1 MKNGIVHIISL
12 LVLCLTLC
20 CCDSIPGKKTIPDV
34 HFATTPHKVV
44 KEMLK
49 LAEVNKDDVVVDLG
63 SGDGRIVIA
72 AARDFGARGVG
83 VELDK
88 ELVAESVKNAK
99 ESGVAARVKFLE
111 EDFFAVDLRDA
122 TVVTLYLLPDLNA
135 RLLPKFMREMKPG
148 SKIVSHMWE
157 MGKWKPDM
165 TLKAYSTTVHL
176 WVVPARIDGS
186 WRVTLQN
193 EKGLREY
200 ILTIK
205 QDFQKV
211 RASLSDGKRRY
222 TVEDTNIQ
230 GNDIAI
236 SVSDAVRG
244 RIFIINMEAVVKGDA
259 MEGTAF
265 IREGDTPFAAPY
277 SMKAEKLTQ

>member
-1 MKNGIVHIISL
+1 MKNGVIHLISL

-49 LAEVNKDDVVVDLG
+49 LAEVNTNDVVYDLG

-88 ELVAESVKNAK
+88 ELIVESVQNAI
-99 ESGVAARVKFLE
+99 EAGVSGRVRFLE
-111 EDFFAVDLRDA
+111 EDFFSVDLREA
-122 TVVTLYLLPDLNA
+122 TVVTLYLLPDLNT
-135 RLLPKFMREMKPG
+135 RLLPKFLKELKPG

-165 TLKAYSTTVHL
+165 TLKAYGTTVYL
-176 WVVPARIDGS
+176 WVVPARVDGN
-186 WRVTLQN
+186 WRVVLSN
-193 EKGLREY
+193 EQGPREY
-200 ILTIK
+200 RLAIK
-205 QDFQKV
+205 QDFQKI
-211 RASLSDGKRRY
+211 RATLSDQKRRY
-222 TVEDTNIQ
+222 NVEDANIQ
-230 GNDIAI
+230 GTDIVL

-244 RIFIINMEAVVKGDA
+244 RIFIINMEAVVKGDV
-259 MEGTAF
+259 MEGVALM
-265 IREGDTPFAAPY
+265 REGDTPFAEHY
-277 SMKAEKLTQ
+277 SMKAERIQN

>member
-1 MKNGIVHIISL
+1 MKNGFVHMILL
-12 LVLCLTLC
+12 LVFCLTLC
-20 CCDSIPGKKTIPDV
+20 YCDSIPGKKTIPDV

-49 LAEVNKDDVVVDLG
+49 LAGVNKDDVVADLG

-72 AARDFGARGVG
+72 AARDFGARGGG

-88 ELVAESVKNAK
+88 ELVAESIKNAK
-99 ESGVAARVKFLE
+99 ESGVAEKVKFLE
-111 EDFFAVDLRDA
+111 EDFFTVDLRDA

-135 RLLPKFMREMKPG
+135 RLVPKFLKELKPG

-176 WVVPARIDGS
+176 WIVPAQVDGN
-186 WRVTLQN
+186 WRLTLKN
-193 EKGLREY
+193 DKGLREY
-200 ILTIK
+200 MLTIK
-205 QDFQKV
+205 QVFQKI

-244 RIFIINMEAVVKGDA
+244 RIFIINMEAVVKEND

-265 IREGDTPFAAPY
+265 IREGDTPFAEQY
-277 SMKAEKLTQ
+277 SMKAERLTR

>member
-1 MKNGIVHIISL
+1 MKNEIIHLLSL
-12 LVLCLTLC
+12 LVLCLVLC
-20 CCDSIPGKKTIPDV
+20 CCDSIPGKKTMPDV

-49 LAEVNKDDVVVDLG
+49 LAEVNKDDVVFDLG

-72 AARDFGARGVG
+72 AARDFGGRGVG

-88 ELVAESVKNAK
+88 ELIAESVQNAK
-99 ESGVAARVKFLE
+99 EEGVTERVKFLE
-111 EDFFAVDLRDA
+111 EDFFKVDLRDA
-122 TVVTLYLLPDLNA
+122 TVVTLYLLPQLNA
-135 RLLPKFMREMKPG
+135 RLLPKFLKELKPG

-165 TLKAYSTTVHL
+165 TLKAYGTTVNL
-176 WVVPARIDGS
+176 WVVPAQVDGN
-186 WRVTLQN
+186 WWVTLAN
-193 EKGLREY
+193 EKETREY
-200 ILTIK
+200 TLSIK
-205 QDFQKV
+205 QDFQKIK
-211 RASLSDGKRRY
+211 ATLSDGKRQY

-244 RIFIINMEAVVKGDA
+244 RVFIINMEAVVKGNA

-277 SMKAEKLTQ
+277 SMKAERIVS

>member
-1 MKNGIVHIISL
+1 MKNGIIHLISL

-20 CCDSIPGKKTIPDV
+20 CCDSIPGKKTTPDV

-49 LAEVNKDDVVVDLG
+49 LAEVKKDDVVVDLG

-83 VELDK
+83 IELDK
-88 ELVAESVKNAK
+88 ELVVESVKNAK
-99 ESGVAARVKFLE
+99 ESGVAERVKFLE
-111 EDFFAVDLRDA
+111 EDFFTVDLRDA
-122 TVVTLYLLPDLNA
+122 TVVTIYLLPQLNE
-135 RLLPKFMREMKPG
+135 RLLPKFLKELKPG

-176 WVVPARIDGS
+176 WVVPAQVDGN
-186 WRVTLQN
+186 WLVTLQN

-200 ILTIK
+200 MLAIK
-205 QDFQKV
+205 QDFQKI
-211 RASLSDGKRRY
+211 RASMSDGKRRY

-244 RIFIINMEAVVKGDA
+244 RIFIINMEAVVRGDA

-265 IREGDTPFAAPY
+265 IREGDTPFAEQYA
-277 SMKAEKLTQ
+277 MKAEKILD

>member
-1 MKNGIVHIISL
+1 MKNGIIHFISL
-12 LVLCLTLC
+12 LVLCLILS
-20 CCDSIPGKKTIPDV
+20 CCDSVPGKKTIPDV

-49 LAEVNKDDVVVDLG
+49 LAEVKKDDVVYDLG

-72 AARDFGARGVG
+72 AARNFGARGVG

-99 ESGVAARVKFLE
+99 ESGVAERVKFLE
-111 EDFFAVDLRDA
+111 EDFFTVDLRDA
-122 TVVTLYLLPDLNA
+122 TVVTLYLLPQLNE
-135 RLLPKFMREMKPG
+135 RLLPKFLKELKPG

-176 WVVPARIDGS
+176 WVVPAQVDGN

-193 EKGLREY
+193 EKGLRKY
-200 ILTIK
+200 MLAMK

-211 RASLSDGKRRY
+211 HASLSDGKRRY

-236 SVSDAVRG
+236 LVSDAVRG
-244 RIFIINMEAVVKGDA
+244 RIFIINMEAVVKGDV

-265 IREGDTPFAAPY
+265 IREGDTPFAEQY

>member
-1 MKNGIVHIISL
+1 MKNGFAQLLSS
-12 LVLCLTLC
+12 LVLCLTLS

-34 HFATTPHKVV
+34 VFATTPHKVV

-49 LAEVNKDDVVVDLG
+49 LAEVNKNDVVYDLG

-88 ELVAESVKNAK
+88 ELVVESVKNAK
-99 ESGVAARVKFLE
+99 EAGVSERVRFLE
-111 EDFFAVDLRDA
+111 EDFFTVDLRDA

-135 RLLPKFMREMKPG
+135 RLLPKFLKELKPG

-157 MGKWKPDM
+157 MGRWKPDM
-165 TLKAYSTTVHL
+165 TLKAYGTAVYL
-176 WVVPARIDGS
+176 WVVPAHVDGN
-186 WRVTLQN
+186 WRVTLRN
-193 EKGLREY
+193 EKETWEY
-200 ILTIK
+200 VLLIK
-205 QDFQKV
+205 QDFQKI

-222 TVEDTNIQ
+222 AVEDTNIQ
-230 GNDIAI
+230 GNDITI

-244 RIFIINMEAVVKGDA
+244 RIFIINMEAVVKGNV
-259 MEGTAF
+259 MEGTAL
-265 IREGDTPFAAPY
+265 IREGDIPFADRY
-277 SMKAEKLTQ
+277 SMKAEKIVN